1 MSILP
6 TFVNAEIEEELEKS
20 PSLTVPKEY
29 GIDFDTGQMTGKIV
43 EGKEA
48 IKVWIWNCL
57 HTSRFRYGIHSWD
70 FGWDPE
76 EYVGKAV
83 TAEYIQADAQTE
95 IEEALMM
102 NPYITGIDDFNAV
115 KEDDCLTVTFTALT
129 AFGDVDMEVSGDV

>member
-83 TAEYIQADAQTE
+83 TTEYIQADAQTE

-115 KEDDCLTVTFTALT
+115 KEDDRLTVTFTALT

>member
-102 NPYITGIDDFNAV
+102 NPYITGIDDFNAI
-115 KEDDCLTVTFTALT
+115 KEDDRLTVTFTALT

>member
-115 KEDDCLTVTFTALT
+115 KEDDRLTVTFTALT

>member
-6 TFVNAEIEEELEKS
+6 TFVTAEIEEELAKS

-102 NPYITGIDDFNAV
+102 NPYITGIDDFSAA
-115 KEDDCLTVTFTALT
+115 KEDDRLTVTFTALT

>member
-6 TFVNAEIEEELEKS
+6 TFVTAEIEEELEKS

-29 GIDFDTGQMTGKIV
+29 GIDFDTGQMTGKVV

-57 HTSRFRYGIHSWD
+57 HTSRFRYGIHTWD
-70 FGWDPE
+70 FGWNPE
-76 EYVGKAV
+76 EYVGMAV

-102 NPYITGIDDFNAV
+102 NPYITGIEDFSAEKVDDH
-115 KEDDCLTVTFTALT
+115 LTISFTAVT
-129 AFGDVDMEVSGDV
+129 EFGDVDMEVSDYV